1 MNETILNVLKAMD
14 KEAPAT
20 IDMIEK
26 VEKEWNVLLPNEYKQ
41 LLLFSNGV
49 EGPIGDMGY
58 LSIWPIDEIVELN
71 QEYAVDEFLP
81 GIKYF
86 GSDGADIAY
95 GFEFDEDEI
104 LIIEIPFDSV
114 RKSDAKKYSESF
126 FDFCKRSNVSYS
138 IF

>member
-26 VEKEWNVLLPNEYKQ
+26 VEKEWNVLL
-41 LLLFSNGV
+41 
-49 EGPIGDMGY
+49 PIGDMGY

-126 FDFCKRSNVSYS
+126 FDFLIGKDRNE
-138 IF
+138 

>member
-1 MNETILNVLKAMD
+1 MAYWWD
-14 KEAPAT
+14 CR
-20 IDMIEK
+20 IESGICCRW
-26 VEKEWNVLLPNEYKQ
+26 V
-41 LLLFSNGV
+41 
-49 EGPIGDMGY
+49 
-58 LSIWPIDEIVELN
+58 
-71 QEYAVDEFLP
+71 LP

-126 FDFCKRSNVSYS
+126 FDFLIGKDRNE
-138 IF
+138 

>member
-95 GFEFDEDEI
+95 GFEFDKDEI
-104 LIIEIPFDSV
+104 LIIEIPL
-114 RKSDAKKYSESF
+114 
-126 FDFCKRSNVSYS
+126 
-138 IF
+138 IQ

>member
-49 EGPIGDMGY
+49 E
-58 LSIWPIDEIVELN
+58 SCN
-71 QEYAVDEFLP
+71 RR
-81 GIKYF
+81 
-86 GSDGADIAY
+86 Y
-95 GFEFDEDEI
+95 GI
-104 LIIEIPFDSV
+104 LINM
-114 RKSDAKKYSESF
+114 AY
-126 FDFCKRSNVSYS
+126 
-138 IF
+138 

>member
-41 LLLFSNGV
+41 LLLFS
-49 EGPIGDMGY
+49 
-58 LSIWPIDEIVELN
+58 IWPIDEIVELN

-95 GFEFDEDEI
+95 GFEFDKDEI

-126 FDFCKRSNVSYS
+126 FDFLIGKDRNE
-138 IF
+138 

>member
-49 EGPIGDMGY
+49 ER
-58 LSIWPIDEIVELN
+58 SN
-71 QEYAVDEFLP
+71 RR
-81 GIKYF
+81 
-86 GSDGADIAY
+86 Y
-95 GFEFDEDEI
+95 GI
-104 LIIEIPFDSV
+104 LINM
-114 RKSDAKKYSESF
+114 AY
-126 FDFCKRSNVSYS
+126 
-138 IF
+138 